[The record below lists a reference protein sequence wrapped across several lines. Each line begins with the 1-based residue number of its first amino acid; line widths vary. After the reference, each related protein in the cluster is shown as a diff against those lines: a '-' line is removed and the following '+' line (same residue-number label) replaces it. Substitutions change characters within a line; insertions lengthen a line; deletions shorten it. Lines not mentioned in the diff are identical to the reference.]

1 MQMFVYRPGYRKC
14 DSMALLDMMNQAG
27 YQIIVCHVNYH
38 LREDSDL
45 DQQTVE
51 AYCHRY
57 DLPCYVRN

>member
-1 MQMFVYRPGYRKC
+1 MQSCISPGVSGGC

-45 DQQTVE
+45 DQIRCQ
-51 AYCHRY
+51 
-57 DLPCYVRN
+57 LLLSPI